1 MAHYGKGVSGIW
13 MNRQTDRRIGTC
25 VYGQVGGRG
34 RGRKD
39 IEIEELIELSIS
51 LHPGERGGRKIKH
64 NE

>member
-1 MAHYGKGVSGIW
+1 MAHCGKGVSGIW
-13 MNRQTDRRIGTC
+13 MNRQTDGRIGTC
-25 VYGQVGGRG
+25 AYGQVGGRA

-51 LHPGERGGRKIKH
+51 LRPGDRGGREIKH

>member
-1 MAHYGKGVSGIW
+1 MDRYAYG
-13 MNRQTDRRIGTC
+13 RA
-25 VYGQVGGRG
+25 

-51 LHPGERGGRKIKH
+51 LHPGDRGGRKIKH